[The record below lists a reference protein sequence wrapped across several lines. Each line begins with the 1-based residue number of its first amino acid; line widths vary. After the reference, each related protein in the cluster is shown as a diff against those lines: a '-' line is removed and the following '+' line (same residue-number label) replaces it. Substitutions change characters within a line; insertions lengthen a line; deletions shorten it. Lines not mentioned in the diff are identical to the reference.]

1 MSSDFHEA
9 FVPLEDTWLCRIGE
23 FVYVLDWNGVSISTI
38 AAVISSPL
46 DCLSTWKKSR
56 VRCGGEFI
64 TYIMSEVVDCSWRSQ
79 ACWIWGHVC
88 NCYCHVIITYIFLRL
103 RLKVI
108 FLNLVG
114 LKSNVLMF

>member
-9 FVPLEDTWLCRIGE
+9 FVPLEDTWVCRIGE

-64 TYIMSEVVDCSWRSQ
+64 TYIMSEVVDCS
-79 ACWIWGHVC
+79 
-88 NCYCHVIITYIFLRL
+88 
-103 RLKVI
+103 
-108 FLNLVG
+108 
-114 LKSNVLMF
+114 

>member
-1 MSSDFHEA
+1 MTTTQPQKATKNSKAFNFEMMGSRTNSLKTWTQILVLNKLKNISRMSSDFHEA
-9 FVPLEDTWLCRIGE
+9 FVPFEDTWLCRIGE

-64 TYIMSEVVDCSWRSQ
+64 TYIMSEVVDCS
-79 ACWIWGHVC
+79 
-88 NCYCHVIITYIFLRL
+88 
-103 RLKVI
+103 
-108 FLNLVG
+108 
-114 LKSNVLMF
+114 